1 MPGIVSLLTKQ
12 REGSKK
18 AMAEI
23 IEKHIFFLDDEPT
36 VRDVVRETLE
46 DSNFAVSCFG
56 SPFECLSRLRS
67 KKCDL
72 LITDLKMP
80 EKDGIELLKDVRHL
94 APWVPVLMI
103 TGYGDIPTAVKAIK
117 AGAVDFIEKPLD
129 KKNFVRKIRSIL
141 KRNVATHPNLG
152 TSLTRTEKKILQLVI
167 DGMSNK
173 EIANLLHRSART
185 IEVHRAHIMHK
196 LGVDNLVDLVKRV
209 ASMGLIDLE
218 EKQPASED
226 KPDSENDEKVAP

>member
-1 MPGIVSLLTKQ
+1 MATIV
-12 REGSKK
+12 
-18 AMAEI
+18 
-23 IEKHIFFLDDEPT
+23 EKHIFFLDDEPT
-36 VRDVVRETLE
+36 VRKAVRETLE
-46 DSNFAVSCFG
+46 NSNFTVSCFG
-56 SPFECLSRLRS
+56 SPIECLIRLRS

-80 EKDGIELLKDVRHL
+80 EKDGIELLTDVQHL

-103 TGYGDIPTAVKAIK
+103 TGYGDIPTAVKAMK

-141 KRNVATHPNLG
+141 KKNVASHPNLG

-173 EIANLLHRSART
+173 EVANLLHRSART

-218 EKQPASED
+218 EKQQHSNNRS
-226 KPDSENDEKVAP
+226 DSKNEQQVIP

>member
-1 MPGIVSLLTKQ
+1 
-12 REGSKK
+12 
-18 AMAEI
+18 MATTV
-23 IEKHIFFLDDEPT
+23 EKHIFFLDDEPT
-36 VRDVVRETLE
+36 VRKVVKETLE
-46 DSNFAVSCFG
+46 NSNFTVSCFS
-56 SPFECLSRLRS
+56 SPIECLTRLRT

-80 EKDGIELLKDVRHL
+80 EKDGIELLTDIQHL

-103 TGYGDIPTAVKAIK
+103 TGYGDIPTAVRAMQ

-129 KKNFVRKIRSIL
+129 KKNLVGKVRSIL
-141 KRNVATHPNLG
+141 KKSVATHPNLG
-152 TSLTRTEKKILQLVI
+152 ISLTHTEKKILKLVI

-173 EIANLLHRSART
+173 EIANLLHRSSRT

-209 ASMGLIDLE
+209 STMGLVDLE
-218 EKQPASED
+218 QKKPLNEDKSSSED
-226 KPDSENDEKVAP
+226 DK

>member
-1 MPGIVSLLTKQ
+1 MTTIV
-12 REGSKK
+12 
-18 AMAEI
+18 
-23 IEKHIFFLDDEPT
+23 EKHIFFLDDEPT
-36 VRDVVRETLE
+36 VREAVRETLE
-46 DSNFAVSCFG
+46 NSNFTVSCFG
-56 SPFECLSRLRS
+56 SPIECLTRLRS

-80 EKDGIELLKDVRHL
+80 EKDGIELLTDVRHL

-103 TGYGDIPTAVKAIK
+103 TGYGDIPTAVKAMK

-141 KRNVATHPNLG
+141 QKNISSYPNLG
-152 TSLTRTEKKILQLVI
+152 TSLTRTEKKILQLVL

-173 EIANLLHRSART
+173 EIANLLHRSSRT

-209 ASMGLIDLE
+209 AAMGLIDLE
-218 EKQPASED
+218 EKHLPSED
-226 KPDSENDEKVAP
+226 KPNPENSE

>member
-1 MPGIVSLLTKQ
+1 
-12 REGSKK
+12 
-18 AMAEI
+18 MATI

-36 VRDVVRETLE
+36 VREAVRETLE
-46 DSNFAVSCFG
+46 NSNFTVSCFG
-56 SPFECLSRLRS
+56 SPIECLTRLRS

-80 EKDGIELLKDVRHL
+80 EKDGIELLTDVRQL

-103 TGYGDIPTAVKAIK
+103 TGYGDIPTAVKAMQ

-141 KRNVATHPNLG
+141 QKNVSSHPNLG
-152 TSLTRTEKKILQLVI
+152 TSLTRTEKKILQLVL

-173 EIANLLHRSART
+173 EISHLLHRSART

-209 ASMGLIDLE
+209 AAMGLIDLE
-218 EKQPASED
+218 EKHLSSED
-226 KPDSENDEKVAP
+226 KPNS